1 MNPPNPESRRLRAK
15 RSGEPRRSR
24 AEAGVPSRD
33 SGLAIVFVMLAM
45 MLLSALG
52 VALALTT
59 ASERQVSSSYGTG
72 MEVFYAADAAF
83 ERVIHDLSL
92 AADWN
97 AVLGGGLSTFVD
109 GSSSR
114 MLPDGSLLNLAQATD
129 LVNCGRS
136 PCSLADMQ
144 ATTATRPWGSNN
156 PIWRVYAS
164 GRLADVSPASAID
177 SNVYIVVWVAD
188 DPLET
193 DGQPLADGDS
203 TNGPNP
209 GAGLLQVLVHAYG
222 PLGTRRAIEA
232 TLRRDDSRT
241 RVLSWREVRQH

>member
-1 MNPPNPESRRLRAK
+1 MISNE
-15 RSGEPRRSR
+15 EPRTVSR
-24 AEAGVPSRD
+24 MRPVAAGPMPDR
-33 SGLAIVFVMLAM
+33 GLAIVFVMLAM

-59 ASERQVSSSYGTG
+59 ASERQVSASYGTG
-72 MEVFYAADAAF
+72 MEVFYAAEAAF
-83 ERVIHDLSL
+83 ERAIHDLSL

-109 GSSSR
+109 ASGSR
-114 MLPDGSLLNLAQATD
+114 VLPDGSVLNLTQATD
-129 LVNCGRS
+129 VVNCGRS

-144 ATTATRPWGSNN
+144 AITATRPWGPNN

-164 GRLADVSPASAID
+164 GPLADVSPSGAID
-177 SNVYIVVWVAD
+177 SIVYIVVWVAD

-193 DGQPLADGDS
+193 DGQPMIDGDT
-203 TNGPNP
+203 TNGPNA

-222 PLGTRRAIEA
+222 PLGTRRVIEA

-241 RVLSWREVRQH
+241 RVLSWREVRQPI